1 MKRGLI
7 IALYGLLSITANGQ
21 TVGEISDSVKQVL
34 KHGSLKDKAETI
46 KGAFAS
52 KAAKA
57 DEMVGTWTYV
67 KPAVLGTSGNLIFK
81 TIGNTYA
88 DELASLLDSYFEKAK
103 VTPQNTS
110 FTFREDGTFNRSL
123 AGRKAKGVW
132 MVGGDKL
139 LLGIK
144 NVQTGNLTTHLEND
158 TLTMVVEVSKL
169 MTLFKVIGI
178 ISDTKTNNALI
189 KLSKHLSGIQG
200 GFLMARKQRK

>member
-21 TVGEISDSVKQVL
+21 TVGEISDSIKQVL
-34 KHGSLKDKAETI
+34 KHGSLQDKKTTI
-46 KGAFAS
+46 MGAFES

-57 DEMVGTWTYV
+57 EEMVGTWTFV
-67 KPAVLGTSGNLIFK
+67 KPAVLGTSGNLLFK

-103 VTPQNTS
+103 VTKQNTS
-110 FTFREDGTFNRSL
+110 FTFHEDGTFSRSL

-144 NVQTGNLTTHLEND
+144 NVQTGNLTTHLEGD
-158 TLTMVVEVSKL
+158 TLTMVVEVNKL
-169 MTLFKVIGI
+169 MKLFKAVGI
-178 ISDTKTNNALI
+178 ITDNKVNNTLI
-189 KLSKHLSGIQG
+189 KLSKHLNGVQG
-200 GFLMARKQRK
+200 GLLMARKPRK